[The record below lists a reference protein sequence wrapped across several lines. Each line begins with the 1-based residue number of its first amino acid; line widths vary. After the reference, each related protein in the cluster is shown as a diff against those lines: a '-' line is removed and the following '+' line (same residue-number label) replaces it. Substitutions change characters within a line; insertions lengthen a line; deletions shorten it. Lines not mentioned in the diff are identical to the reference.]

1 MYGEGYPTNPNDTGA
16 PVMAAVPVTPI
27 YPQQMVPYQQGPP
40 GYPQPMPP
48 GYPQQM
54 PPGYAQQIPPG
65 YAQPIVQTAPNTVI
79 IKEQEKKN
87 LVMILQRDVVLAYVL
102 LV

>member
-1 MYGEGYPTNPNDTGA
+1 M
-16 PVMAAVPVTPI
+16 TPI
-27 YPQQMVPYQQGPP
+27 YPQQMVPYQQAPP
-40 GYPQPMPP
+40 GYLQQIPPGYAQQIPP

-54 PPGYAQQIPPG
+54 PPGYPQQIPPG